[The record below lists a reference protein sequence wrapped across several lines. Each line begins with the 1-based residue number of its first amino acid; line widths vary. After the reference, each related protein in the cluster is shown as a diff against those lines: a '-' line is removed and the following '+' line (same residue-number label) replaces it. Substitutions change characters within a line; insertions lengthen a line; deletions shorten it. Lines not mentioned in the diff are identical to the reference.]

1 MRSAIIASAFILA
14 GCQTVFVPAYSED
27 IHGQLASTSE
37 DLQRI
42 QVMLQDTQHH
52 SAADLEPTFVDTLTH
67 LGQASAAAN
76 ARAQSGGTPFAR
88 RSGAIIAANVTR
100 CEDGVRGALAA
111 SREGTLDAGAFQ
123 RMFVVE
129 TCNFPKM
136 EEELLQ
142 R

>member
-1 MRSAIIASAFILA
+1 MFIASAFILA

-27 IHGQLASTSE
+27 VHSQLASASE
-37 DLQRI
+37 DLQRV

-76 ARAQSGGTPFAR
+76 ARAQSGGTAFSR
-88 RSGAIIAANVTR
+88 RSGAIIAANVSR
-100 CEDGVRGALAA
+100 CEDAVRGALQA
-111 SREGTLDAGAFQ
+111 SREGSLDSDAFQ
-123 RMFVVE
+123 RMFVTE

-136 EEELLQ
+136 EEELLPK
-142 R
+142 